1 MYEKGCRVRDG
12 IIGMQEA
19 GISTPSY
26 SQSSNGIIDKD
37 RNSMPGIQLFI
48 MGLRAWIDY
57 LNLIL
62 AYGMG
67 GKAAET
73 GLVRSCVACRG

>member
-1 MYEKGCRVRDG
+1 
-12 IIGMQEA
+12 
-19 GISTPSY
+19 
-26 SQSSNGIIDKD
+26 
-37 RNSMPGIQLFI
+37 MPGIQLFI